1 MRLRMKWVSVVVSL
15 GLMVVTGE
23 AAEPPPVS
31 GDTAPAGKDILTN
44 GGFEEG
50 VAGWQLAEGQALVKE
65 ARHVRSGDASLMGGV
80 TEQGRALHLRR
91 KVKVTAG
98 RLYQLRI
105 WAKAT
110 NFTKLVV
117 FGVPPGGTQK
127 ERERIADF
135 DKLPGKWAAYDAV
148 FTAEKDG
155 EMELQIIA
163 PSSFGAEGRP
173 GKVWLDDIAL
183 YEAVPPSA
191 LTISEGDG
199 FADEPAMALASDG
212 SLYAAWNQYRRGSD
226 SLRAARCRAKE
237 DGSAE
242 RLGEWEIVPPGK
254 GTYLL
259 YPSVAASGDGAEL
272 VYASETGEDDWDIF
286 AARLGPDGAGVP
298 ERLTRGEGIDI
309 KPAAACDGSAVHV
322 VWENNGEGIRR
333 IRHMVRRAGKAGA
346 IEDVSAGGSN
356 YGPSVAALGGGAIAV
371 AWHSFRDGNYDIY
384 LRRRGTDGAW
394 GDEVRVTRSPGID
407 RHARLAAKGGE
418 LWLSYETVQLAA
430 GYRIGGE
437 AARRIHLVRVEPDGR
452 LMAPAGID
460 ASPLAGRCEGASL
473 AFDGAGRLWVAHL
486 RPQGRRDGWGPFA
499 VAYFG
504 DRWSPLLRLSTRLGL
519 DRPPGLAVAGERVF
533 ATHAWNTAMKQFD
546 DEKQAAL
553 ADSGKVDLCA
563 VNIADAPPASSM
575 KLVPH
580 AESDGAFEPAA
591 LRTAYGDTA
600 RQPHSIEYGGKR
612 LYLVFGDLHEH
623 TDVSQCN
630 RMGDQTIDES
640 YQHMRDIASLDF
652 AAATDHGYNIT
663 PYLWNYTAKMA
674 RVNYDRGRFLTF
686 LGEEWTSTFEEYS
699 DKHPYGF
706 YGHRNLILADAYFPR
721 WWNARSRQ
729 TPADVWAD
737 LRKMK
742 ADFIHIPHQLADTGN
757 VPTDWD
763 YVDESAQPVAE
774 IFQVR
779 GSYEYKGS
787 PREAARTVPKP
798 GYFLQDAW
806 ARGAV
811 IGVIASPD
819 HGGGLGKACV
829 FTPELSRPAVLEA
842 LRQRHC
848 FGTTAARIMLD
859 VRVNGRLMGE
869 KIDAPDG
876 PVDVAVRAICPG
888 EIDRIEVCRNNEYI
902 YSRPGG
908 GKREMDFTFRDEKPL
923 AGKSYYYVR
932 VMQSD
937 EEIAWSSPVW
947 LGYP

>member
-1 MRLRMKWVSVVVSL
+1 MSHIDRIALAACAAFLASVA
-15 GLMVVTGE
+15 GAG
-23 AAEPPPVS
+23 EPPPVS

-50 VAGWQLAEGQALVKE
+50 LAGWLPAEGQVLVKE
-65 ARHVRSGDASLMGGV
+65 AKHVRSGGASLRGEV
-80 TEQGRALHLRR
+80 TETNKALHLRR
-91 KVKVTAG
+91 RVKVTAG
-98 RLYQLRI
+98 RLYQLRM

-135 DKLPGKWAAYDAV
+135 DKMPGKWAAYDAV

-155 EMELQIIA
+155 EMEIQIIA
-163 PSSFGAEGRP
+163 PSSFGDDGRP
-173 GKVWLDDIAL
+173 GKIWLDDISL
-183 YEAVPPSA
+183 YEAVPPAVAS
-191 LTISEGDG
+191 LSEGDG
-199 FADEPAMALASDG
+199 FADEPAMAMASDG
-212 SLYAAWNQYRRGSD
+212 SLYAAWSHFRNGSD
-226 SLRAARCRAKE
+226 SLRAARCRAKG
-237 DGSAE
+237 DGSVE
-242 RLGEWEIVPPGK
+242 RLAEWEIVPPGK
-254 GTYLL
+254 KTFLL
-259 YPSVAASGDGAEL
+259 YPCVVATGDAAQAL
-272 VYASETGEDDWDIF
+272 FAAETGEDDWDVF
-286 AARLGPDGAGVP
+286 SARLGPDGAGAP
-298 ERLTRGEGIDI
+298 ARITSGGGIDV
-309 KPAAACDGSAVHV
+309 KPAGAWMDGALYIA
-322 VWENNGEGIRR
+322 WENNEGGIRR
-333 IRHMVRRAGKAGA
+333 IRLAGCRDGKPGA
-346 IEDVSAGGSN
+346 IEDVSGGGSN
-356 YGPSVAALGGGAIAV
+356 YEPSVVSVGGGEIAV

-384 LRRRGTDGAW
+384 LRRRSANGRW

-418 LWLSYETVQLAA
+418 LWLSYETVKLAA

-437 AARRIHLVRVEPDGR
+437 SSRRIHLVRVEPDGR
-452 LMAPAGID
+452 LMAPVAVD

-473 AFDGAGRLWVAHL
+473 VFDEAGRLWVAHL
-486 RPQGRRDGWGPFA
+486 RSQGRRDGWGPFA
-499 VAYFG
+499 IAYCG

-519 DRPPGLAVAGERVF
+519 DRTPGFAVSGTRAF
-533 ATHAWNTAMKQFD
+533 AAHAWTPAMKQFN
-546 DEKQAAL
+546 DEKEAAA
-553 ADSGKVDLCA
+553 ADTGEVALCGID
-563 VNIADAPPASSM
+563 IADVPPAAPM
-575 KLVPH
+575 RVAPH
-580 AESDGAFEPAA
+580 VESDEAFEPAA
-591 LRTAYGDTA
+591 LRASYGDAA
-600 RQPHSIEYGGKR
+600 RATHSIEYGGKK
-612 LYLVFGDLHEH
+612 LHLVFGDLHEH

-630 RMGDQTIDES
+630 RLGDQTIDES

-663 PYLWNYTAKMA
+663 PYLWNYTAKLA
-674 RVNYDRGRFLTF
+674 RVNCDPGRFLTF

-721 WWNARSRQ
+721 WWNARNRQ

-742 ADFIHIPHQLADTGN
+742 ADFIQIPHQLADTGN

-763 YVDESAQPVAE
+763 YVDEGAQPVAE

-779 GSYEYKGS
+779 GSYEYKGT
-787 PREAARTVPKP
+787 PREAARTVPKA

-848 FGTTAARIMLD
+848 FGTTAARMMLD
-859 VRVNGRLMGE
+859 VRVNGHLMGE
-869 KIDAPDG
+869 KIPAPDG
-876 PVDVAVRAICPG
+876 PVAVDIRAICPG
-888 EIDRIEVCRNNEYI
+888 DIDRIEVCRNNEYI

-908 GKREMDFTFRDEKPL
+908 GKREMDFTFRDEKPVP
-923 AGKSYYYVR
+923 GRSYYYVR
-932 VMQSD
+932 VMQVD